1 MNDIPPKIHSH
12 IGWPVRFC
20 IKIIQ
25 GPISG
30 FNINGLMNLE
40 PTPKQQ
46 ARDDKVMPVG
56 GSAAHVSDLTLLP
69 FSPSRRWS
77 VAVGRFKAP
86 LQQLSAAAAQRSV
99 DGSRTD

>member
-1 MNDIPPKIHSH
+1 
-12 IGWPVRFC
+12 
-20 IKIIQ
+20 
-25 GPISG
+25 
-30 FNINGLMNLE
+30 MNLE

-56 GSAAHVSDLTLLP
+56 GSAAHVSDLQLV
-69 FSPSRRWS
+69 SPSRRWS
-77 VAVGRFKAP
+77 VGRFKAP